1 MHSAHYDNQTKQRVD
16 IDRTAAAHG
25 SCNCLTEG
33 VDKMEGSLRSGD
45 PWGVYTSTANRT
57 DGRPTRQY
65 DLFTQP
71 LQYQCLYFSRHIC
84 YCLILKKKVAEQRI
98 MKSKPNTHSQQAPG
112 KKHTVSILISKT
124 ESRNMA
130 SVTHHLPSLLSF
142 CGVEK
147 DGEEVVLVGV
157 KRGKLLEIEDMDQK
171 GQRTLGFSRNTLFL
185 LATRIW
191 NICNDNEKEKFNFK
205 NIFKWDRELTTGELD
220 KY

>member
-1 MHSAHYDNQTKQRVD
+1 MLDNNTTLH
-16 IDRTAAAHG
+16 TAAYS
-25 SCNCLTEG
+25 SCNCRAEG
-33 VDKMEGSLRSGD
+33 ANRMEGSLCSGY

-71 LQYQCLYFSRHIC
+71 LQNQCLYFSRHIC

-98 MKSKPNTHSQQAPG
+98 MKSKPNTRSQQAPG
-112 KKHTVSILISKT
+112 KKHTVSILISQT

-142 CGVEK
+142 CGAKK
-147 DGEEVVLVGV
+147 DGEEVALVGV

-171 GQRTLGFSRNTLFL
+171 G
-185 LATRIW
+185 
-191 NICNDNEKEKFNFK
+191 
-205 NIFKWDRELTTGELD
+205 
-220 KY
+220 

>member
-1 MHSAHYDNQTKQRVD
+1 MRQQLQHFVQQL
-16 IDRTAAAHG
+16 TADATVELKG
-25 SCNCLTEG
+25 LIKLKGLC
-33 VDKMEGSLRSGD
+33 SGY

-57 DGRPTRQY
+57 DGRPNRQY

-98 MKSKPNTHSQQAPG
+98 MKSKPNTHSQEAPG
-112 KKHTVSILISKT
+112 KKHTVSILISLT

-157 KRGKLLEIEDMDQK
+157 KRGKLLEIEDMDRK
-171 GQRTLGFSRNTLFL
+171 GQRTLGFSRNIVLLFL
-185 LATRIW
+185 SPCIW
-191 NICNDNEKEKFNFK
+191 CGMHLEHSN
-205 NIFKWDRELTTGELD
+205 L
-220 KY
+220 